1 MTELPITW
9 ISTIFVCNF
18 TNWGTRLSRQ
28 LCSYFCVCIRCL
40 TEHFLNFNIR
50 FQLSNYNCWTMFV
63 LSLNYVCLVAELCLS
78 CRWTMFVLSLNY
90 VCLVSE
96 LCLSCRWTMFVLS
109 LNYVYLVAELC
120 LSCRW
125 TMFVLSLNYVCL
137 VELLNYVCLV
147 ANYLFDFLTLIF
159 NSISRILSP

>member
-63 LSLNYVCLVAELCLS
+63 LSLNYVCLVSELCLSCRTAELCLS
-78 CRWTMFVLSLNY
+78 CRKLFIWLSNSYFQFNLTHTFTITPQFEFW
-90 VCLVSE
+90 VTVDLGERRLFSK
-96 LCLSCRWTMFVLS
+96 
-109 LNYVYLVAELC
+109 
-120 LSCRW
+120 
-125 TMFVLSLNYVCL
+125 
-137 VELLNYVCLV
+137 LLFSVGY
-147 ANYLFDFLTLIF
+147 
-159 NSISRILSP
+159 RIYIHIL

>member
-1 MTELPITW
+1 MTELLITW

-63 LSLNYVCLVAELCLS
+63 LSLNYVCLVSELCLSCRTAELCLS
-78 CRWTMFVLSLNY
+78 CRKLFIWLSNSYFQFNLTHTFTITPQFEFW
-90 VCLVSE
+90 VTVDLGERRLFSK
-96 LCLSCRWTMFVLS
+96 
-109 LNYVYLVAELC
+109 
-120 LSCRW
+120 
-125 TMFVLSLNYVCL
+125 
-137 VELLNYVCLV
+137 LLFSVGY
-147 ANYLFDFLTLIF
+147 
-159 NSISRILSP
+159 RIYIHIL

>member
-96 LCLSCRWTMFVLS
+96 LCLSCRTS
-109 LNYVYLVAELC
+109 ELC
-120 LSCRW
+120 LSCRKLFIW
-125 TMFVLSLNYVCL
+125 LSNSYFQFNLTHTFTITPQFEFWVTVDL
-137 VELLNYVCLV
+137 GERRLFSKLLFSVGY
-147 ANYLFDFLTLIF
+147 
-159 NSISRILSP
+159 RIYIHIL